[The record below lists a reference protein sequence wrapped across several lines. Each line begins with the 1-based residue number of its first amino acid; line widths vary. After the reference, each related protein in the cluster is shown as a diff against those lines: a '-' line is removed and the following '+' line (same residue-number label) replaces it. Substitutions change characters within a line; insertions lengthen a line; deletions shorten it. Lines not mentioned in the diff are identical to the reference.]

1 MAAMERN
8 PIRDT
13 LTDED
18 LIRMVRDGDADA
30 FDVLFI
36 RHHIGVYNFACTML
50 GSTQAAEDTFGIDQ
64 PCSLTVSRSLRI
76 KHEVMMDH
84 KSPVCG

>member
-1 MAAMERN
+1 MDRN

-30 FDVLFI
+30 FDVL
-36 RHHIGVYNFACTML
+36 L
-50 GSTQAAEDTFGIDQ
+50 AALSDENAE
-64 PCSLTVSRSLRI
+64 RI
-76 KHEVMMDH
+76 
-84 KSPVCG
+84 